1 MASEAHI
8 FRLIDNAHAST
19 ADFSQN
25 AIVGDCL
32 ADHEGPLAA
41 MLGRAGAGVNHYVGN
56 TLRGFSFTAGACG
69 KSPAGYKKETGVSR
83 EEYAV
88 MEKPSVQ
95 SNQS

>member
-19 ADFSQN
+19 ADFSKN

-41 MLGRAGAGVNHYVGN
+41 MLGRPGAGVNHYVGIAIEAVKIRPPPGTGALEDDECN
-56 TLRGFSFTAGACG
+56 RDFTTTTLRI
-69 KSPAGYKKETGVSR
+69 
-83 EEYAV
+83 
-88 MEKPSVQ
+88 
-95 SNQS
+95 

>member
-1 MASEAHI
+1 MASEAHV

-41 MLGRAGAGVNHYVGN
+41 MLGCPGAGVNHYVEN
-56 TLRGFSFTAGACG
+56 H
-69 KSPAGYKKETGVSR
+69 YVE
-83 EEYAV
+83 
-88 MEKPSVQ
+88 
-95 SNQS
+95 N